1 MKTFLCEY
9 IHPSARK
16 ALEAVSEII
25 SDWNRLPEC
34 DAIINRNLQLT
45 KEVLE
50 KAKRLRVVA
59 VHGTGMDGVD
69 LEAAK
74 ELGIQVFNTPY
85 RNAASVA
92 ELNIALML
100 MAARKVSLIQK
111 NLAEGASFS
120 DPAVVSGLQG
130 VELGGKTVAFLG
142 VGEIAK
148 KTITICK
155 NGFSMRCIGWSRN
168 LTKEKALE
176 LGIDYAASITCAV
189 AEADFVVL
197 GMALNEETRGILGKK
212 EFSAMKQ
219 GAILINTA
227 RGALVEEEA
236 LLEALIGPAA
246 ETTDRGNTEGTAA
259 DTGNS
264 GQPRLAAAGLD
275 VVVNEPITA
284 GHPLYQL
291 PNVVLTPHV
300 GANTEEALYRVGM
313 ACVEGILKRVCYC
326 S

>member
-9 IHPSARK
+9 IHPEARRE
-16 ALEAVSEII
+16 LERVSEII
-25 SDWNRLPEC
+25 SDWDRLSEC

-45 KEVLE
+45 SEVLAR
-50 KAKRLRVVA
+50 AKNMKVIA

-69 LEAAK
+69 LVAAK

-92 ELNIALML
+92 ELNVVLML

-111 NLAEGASFS
+111 NMAAGDSFT
-120 DPAVVSGLQG
+120 DPMVMSALQG

-148 KTITICK
+148 KTIAICK
-155 NGFSMRCIGWSRN
+155 NGFSMRCIGWSRS
-168 LTKEKALE
+168 LTREKAAE
-176 LGIDYAASITCAV
+176 LGVRYADSIITAV
-189 AEADFVVL
+189 KNADFVVL
-197 GMALNEETRGILGKK
+197 GMALNEETRGMIGRTELA
-212 EFSAMKQ
+212 AMKQ

-227 RGALVEEEA
+227 RGALIDEQA
-236 LLEALIGPAA
+236 LYKALSERNI
-246 ETTDRGNTEGTAA
+246 EGKT
-259 DTGNS
+259 
-264 GQPRLAAAGLD
+264 QLAAAGLD
-275 VVVNEPITA
+275 VVADEPITPA
-284 GHPLYQL
+284 HPLVQL

-313 ACVEGILKRVCYC
+313 ACVEGIKEKALCFSKDVI
-326 S
+326 